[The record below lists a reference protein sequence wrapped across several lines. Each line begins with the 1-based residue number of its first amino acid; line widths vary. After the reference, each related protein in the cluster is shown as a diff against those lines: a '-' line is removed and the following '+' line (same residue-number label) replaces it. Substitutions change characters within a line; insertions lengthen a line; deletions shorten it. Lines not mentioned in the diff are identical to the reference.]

1 MSNFIKSLT
10 TTLLIFISF
19 PAQSF
24 FGIFE
29 PNVDPVK
36 NLLKDP
42 YTAKFHDVK
51 DFGEGVICGSV
62 NAKNSM
68 GAYTGKEPFAI
79 HNKIAYLA
87 KDNPQEYQFFCVSYA
102 QCISNMEKS
111 SSNEC
116 MLYLIQKKEDEEAQK
131 KEIEQANRQDPR
143 NRKLRSYGHKAC
155 NDWYKFNNY
164 KKTDDFSKVSEC
176 KIDVNKCVDKFGS
189 YGYKKVDNCLQ
200 KISMISD
207 TSGYFIYYLSL
218 EKDLNLEQ

>member
-131 KEIEQANRQDPR
+131 KKLNKPIDKTLEIENYVHMDI
-143 NRKLRSYGHKAC
+143 KLVMTGI
-155 NDWYKFNNY
+155 NLIIT
-164 KKTDDFSKVSEC
+164 KKLMIF
-176 KIDVNKCVDKFGS
+176 
-189 YGYKKVDNCLQ
+189 Q
-200 KISMISD
+200 KSQNAKLM
-207 TSGYFIYYLSL
+207 
-218 EKDLNLEQ
+218 

>member
-1 MSNFIKSLT
+1 MRDLIKKFT
-10 TTLLIFISF
+10 TTLVIMSISL
-19 PAQSF
+19 PAQAF

-102 QCISNMEKS
+102 QCVTNMEKAS
-111 SSNEC
+111 SHEC
-116 MLYLIQKKEDEEAQK
+116 MLYLIQKKDDEDAQK
-131 KEIEQANRQDPR
+131 KEIEQTNRKDPR

-155 NDWYKFNNY
+155 DDWYKFNN
-164 KKTDDFSKVSEC
+164 KKNDGLSKVAEC
-176 KIDVNKCVDKFGS
+176 KIEVNECIDQLGS
-189 YGYKKVDNCLQ
+189 YGYKKVDSCLQ

-207 TSGYFIYYLSL
+207 TSGYFLYYLSL